1 MFQKSDRRFT
11 DRYVFLFDGILLLC
25 KHSERRGLSGPVS
38 EYKLKRKIPLY
49 RFDVID
55 VTSKESHENEE
66 LLPFMIEF
74 EDSMRGDV
82 MPGNELPANVSFWPR
97 RPRRRRRT
105 GWLPSLRFNV
115 GRKCSCFPIWMRLR
129 LFTGSD
135 GTYFF

>member
-82 MPGNELPANVSFWPR
+82 MPGNELPRERVLLATKTSEE
-97 RPRRRRRT
+97 
-105 GWLPSLRFNV
+105 
-115 GRKCSCFPIWMRLR
+115 KEDWMATLIT
-129 LFTGSD
+129 LQCWS
-135 GTYFF
+135 